1 MHSARRITNCK
12 KEFCVLALLLIF
24 SLSTNAQENS
34 PYSRY
39 GLGDQLPSQNIV
51 NRAMGGLAIP
61 YYDLQS
67 VNFVNPASY
76 AQLKVTTF
84 DIGLDFNS
92 RTLIQGNPAKKY
104 TASYLIPSYMQLG
117 FPLSRKGH
125 WGMAIGLRPLT
136 RINYDLYSTERLP
149 GIDTVGHAYKGNG
162 GTYQAFFGM
171 GFGTKRLTFGF
182 NTGYQFGNKSYST
195 QTVFLNDSVA
205 YKKAVASDTTRFGG
219 FFVNGSVQYSFIVA
233 KNVFLRLGANF
244 GLKSELN
251 ALRDITRQTFTIGV
265 NGNLIPL
272 DSVYRVTAEKGTVV
286 TPGHYGVGFLLEKED
301 KWLLGADYTATHWSQ
316 YRYYGQSDQIQD
328 NWTLHLGGQFT
339 PDVNAKGYWSRVT
352 YRAGL
357 SYGTDQIAIN
367 SGLKQYSVTFGT
379 RFPIRRNFYT
389 NQYTSLNTALEFG
402 TRGNKNSSIRDNIF
416 RISVG
421 FSLSDLW
428 FQKRKYD

>member
-1 MHSARRITNCK
+1 
-12 KEFCVLALLLIF
+12 
-24 SLSTNAQENS
+24 
-34 PYSRY
+34 
-39 GLGDQLPSQNIV
+39 
-51 NRAMGGLAIP
+51 
-61 YYDLQS
+61 
-67 VNFVNPASY
+67 
-76 AQLKVTTF
+76 
-84 DIGLDFNS
+84 
-92 RTLIQGNPAKKY
+92 
-104 TASYLIPSYMQLG
+104 MQLG

-125 WGMAIGLRPLT
+125 WGMAVGLRPLT
-136 RINYDLYSTERLP
+136 RINYDLYSTERLQ

-171 GFGTKRLTFGF
+171 GFGSKKLTVGF
-182 NTGYQFGNKSYST
+182 NTGYQFGNKAYST
-195 QTVFLNDSVA
+195 QTVFLNDTVA
-205 YKKAVASDTTRFGG
+205 YKKSVASDTTRFGG
-219 FFVNGSVQYSFIVA
+219 FFINGSVQYSFIVA
-233 KNVFLRLGANF
+233 KNVFLRVGANF
-244 GLKSELN
+244 GLKSDLN
-251 ALRDITRQTFTIGV
+251 ALRDITRQTFNIGV
-265 NGNLIPL
+265 NGNLVPL

-286 TPGHYGVGFLLEKED
+286 TPGHFGLGFLLERED
-301 KWLLGADYTATHWSQ
+301 KWLVGADYTATQWSQ

-339 PDVNAKGYWSRVT
+339 PDINAKSYWSRVT

-357 SYGTDQIAIN
+357 TYGTDQIAIN

-389 NQYTSLNTALEFG
+389 NQYTSMNTALEFG